1 MLLEDLDADLAGHIH
16 RAPDMVT
23 TYMLHLPP
31 HLRLSYRSVLKIRV
45 TVLGRTIPNGEQN
58 ESRRSDAED
67 DIYVVSPMTLST
79 GLIDHRPGP
88 G

>member
-1 MLLEDLDADLAGHIH
+1 MLLEDLEADLAGHIH

-23 TYMLHLPP
+23 TYMLHLTP
-31 HLRLSYRSVLKIRV
+31 HLRLSSVLKIRV

-79 GLIDHRPGP
+79 GLTDRRPGP
-88 G
+88 R